1 MPGLTLHLITGS
13 ALFLIGR
20 VSFRAYFK
28 DDQKHRKELLLAVV
42 CITFSLIPDFFL
54 GIYFT
59 THLEPF
65 NVLLPY
71 QVFTHFI
78 LTPIAVG
85 VLFLLSFLFDIKRR
99 PIWFMGTV
107 ALVLHVVMD
116 LLITETSYLL

>member
-1 MPGLTLHLITGS
+1 MPGIIPHLITGS
-13 ALFLIGR
+13 VLYLIGR
-20 VSFRAYFK
+20 VSFRTYFK
-28 DDQKHRKELLLAVV
+28 GDQKHRKEILLAVV
-42 CITFSLIPDFFL
+42 CLTFSILPDFFL
-54 GIYFT
+54 GIYYT

-85 VLFLLSFLFDIKRR
+85 VLFLLSFLFDTKRR

-116 LLITETSYLL
+116 LLIMETNYLI

>member
-1 MPGLTLHLITGS
+1 MPGLISHLLVGS
-13 ALFLIGR
+13 VLFAIGR
-20 VSFRAYFK
+20 VAFRTYFK
-28 DDQKHRKELLLAVV
+28 DNQKLKKTLLLAAV
-42 CITFSLIPDFFL
+42 CLTFSLLPDFFL
-54 GIYFT
+54 GIYYT

-85 VLFLLSFLFDIKRR
+85 VLFLLAFLFDTKRR

-116 LLITETSYLL
+116 LLIKETTYLW